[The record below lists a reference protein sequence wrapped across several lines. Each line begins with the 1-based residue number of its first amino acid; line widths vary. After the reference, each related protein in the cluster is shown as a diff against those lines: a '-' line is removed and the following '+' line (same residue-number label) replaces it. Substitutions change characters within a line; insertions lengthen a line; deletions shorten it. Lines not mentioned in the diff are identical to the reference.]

1 MRASSPYKFLR
12 FIVGRHDL
20 PFYYPHS
27 ARLQLSFLDAFLKDN
42 DCDGRKSGQQP
53 RVHICV
59 RKGDCVVDDPERKL
73 KFPSRAEVDWPI
85 PDAQYTKF
93 FLTPKQTLSQTPDMS
108 VGTCTYDALNGPH
121 PVTPH
126 RFLLPSKARLTS
138 AVRYRPIRHRA
149 IFEPFKRGNAPA
161 FFEHIADDELSV
173 PLLDTTVP
181 RLSFIIGQ
189 SLSAQSTWASPLKL
203 QIENIISDGRQAAVD
218 TMCKNELPFTNEY
231 TWVCEFNEENKI
243 IKIRAY
249 MDT

>member
-161 FFEHIADDELSV
+161 FFEHIADDVGWQVKGRRRTLQAFTCPATLTVGGKTTAIGTFCPIAGHYRSKAEFHNWTKPLSSIN
-173 PLLDTTVP
+173 L
-181 RLSFIIGQ
+181 GQ
-189 SLSAQSTWASPLKL
+189 PV
-203 QIENIISDGRQAAVD
+203 EAAD
-218 TMCKNELPFTNEY
+218 
-231 TWVCEFNEENKI
+231 
-243 IKIRAY
+243 
-249 MDT
+249 